1 MMDSQQSRGL
11 YVIQVASRL
20 TGMHPQ
26 TLRKYER
33 AGFLAP
39 MRHRR
44 LRLYSEEDI
53 ALLKMI
59 RTLVEEGGLNLAGLR
74 LALNTRAKLLELKET
89 VDTMAAIE
97 HGFKQQITVL
107 VDEILKTLETCA
119 PAKAYRNRLT
129 SYKRRGGEDE
139 HQQIY

>member
-1 MMDSQQSRGL
+1 M
-11 YVIQVASRL
+11 IQVASRL

-89 VDTMAAIE
+89 VDTMTAIE
-97 HGFKQQITVL
+97 HRFKQQITVL

-119 PAKAYRNRLT
+119 PAKAHRNRLT
-129 SYKRRGGEDE
+129 SYKRRGGGNE
-139 HQQIY
+139 HQQTY